1 MITITVTI
9 GINPMA
15 KINIFGGDFLSEY
28 MILFITVIAFV
39 FGWIVGAFLMLTA
52 FHYIPKRFPIRPRKN
67 KRLEKKYKNAPYYH
81 SNKTEKE
88 DNDFDEIYD
97 YDDEEDDEEDYEANE
112 ESEGYDDEDLDAIP
126 SESDNDVGGGL
137 LRKRLGKNKES
148 WTKFCCD
155 LENKDEKEHIRN
167 SRKKEDASYH
177 YTKRKK

>member
-1 MITITVTI
+1 M
-9 GINPMA
+9 
-15 KINIFGGDFLSEY
+15 SEY
-28 MILFITVIAFV
+28 TILFVTVIAFV

-52 FHYIPKRFPIRPRKN
+52 FHYIPKRFPTRPRKN

-81 SNKTEKE
+81 SNEAEKE
-88 DNDFDEIYD
+88 DNDLDEIYD
-97 YDDEEDDEEDYEANE
+97 YDDENYEVNE
-112 ESEGYDDEDLDAIP
+112 EYEEYDDDEDLDEIP
-126 SESDNDVGGGL
+126 SESDNRAGGGL